1 MSPEATKI
9 LDRYRRLCSMRE
21 YCASDVLGKVRKALT
36 TARANDAGPDAP
48 QRRSRRRPACEADA
62 REQEQT
68 LEEFL
73 AQIPAGGTID
83 ARTANRLLNPDDVP
97 EVKKSAA
104 DRNEIEKTAQEIL
117 QSLIDDKY
125 VDDRRYAEAF
135 CRDKSAL
142 AGWGRVKIRY
152 MLRAKGISDE
162 IIREALE
169 EIDPGRADQR
179 LQKLAEAKF
188 KMLAEDPQCKIKLLR
203 YLLGRGYQYEDVAP
217 VVNALMAGRPATADT
232 DLD

>member
-1 MSPEATKI
+1 MTPEATRI

-21 YCASDVLGKVRKALT
+21 YCASDVLTKVRKAL
-36 TARANDAGPDAP
+36 ASSRADHVDPDAP
-48 QRRSRRRPACEADA
+48 QHRSRRKPACEADA
-62 REQEQT
+62 REHEQT

-83 ARTANRLLNPDDVP
+83 ARTANRLLNPESVS
-97 EVKKSAA
+97 EVKESAA
-104 DRNEIEKTAQEIL
+104 DRNQIEKMAQEIL

-142 AGWGRVKIRY
+142 AGWGPVKIRY
-152 MLRAKGISDE
+152 MLRAKGVSDD
-162 IIREALE
+162 IIREALG
-169 EIDPGRADQR
+169 EIDAGRADQR

-217 VVNALMAGRPATADT
+217 VVNALIEHSS
-232 DLD
+232 L